1 MSTKKQ
7 VLAILASPRKH
18 GNLAKML
25 DHAIAIAEKK
35 GYEIHFINLYEQNIA
50 YCKGCVRCKTLGSC
64 YLEDDIKPI
73 EKLLKTCDL
82 TIMAA
87 PTYFANIPAPAK
99 NLFDRLVAVIMDD
112 NDSPIPKPLLSKS
125 HRYLLL
131 TTCNTPF
138 PFNLIAGQSTGCL
151 HAMKEFFK
159 TSGMKSLGSVTFAGT
174 RNKTS
179 IPNSVLNKIERKIP
193 NANC

>member
-18 GNLAKML
+18 GNAAKML
-25 DHAIAIAEKK
+25 DHAIAVAEKK
-35 GYEIHFINLYEQNIA
+35 GYEVHYVNLYEQNIA
-50 YCKGCVRCKTLGSC
+50 YCKGCMRCKSLGAC

-73 EKLLKTCDL
+73 EKLLKNCDL

-112 NDSPIPKPLLSKS
+112 NHSSIPKPLLSKS

-138 PFNLIAGQSTGCL
+138 PFNLIAGQSIGCIR
-151 HAMKEFFK
+151 AMKEFFK
-159 TSGMKSLGSVTFAGT
+159 TSGMTYLGSVTFAGT

-179 IPNSVLNKIERKIP
+179 IPNSVLNKIEKKIP
-193 NANC
+193 TING